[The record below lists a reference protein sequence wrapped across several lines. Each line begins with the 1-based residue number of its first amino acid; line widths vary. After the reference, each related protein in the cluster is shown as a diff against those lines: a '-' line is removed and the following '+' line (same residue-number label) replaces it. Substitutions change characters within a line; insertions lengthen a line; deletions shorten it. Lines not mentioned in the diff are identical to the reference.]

1 MRPANATLVSLIIV
15 STRLFI
21 SFKNSTQ
28 HTLIRDHT
36 FINLLSKSSAHY
48 TFLEIIINLN
58 VCWQNLLC
66 VIYNKSN
73 FSKKLNLGILD
84 GYLLLLY
91 TQENISIPHDYLGP
105 HVYSCR
111 RNYPPHMFIWDHM
124 IIRAT
129 RVHTYILDE
138 NSLFFLLPF
147 QIRHC
152 FDDTLASRCSTAI
165 KKHIPCL
172 SLMSR

>member
-1 MRPANATLVSLIIV
+1 MLLLGT
-15 STRLFI
+15 TRLFI
-21 SFKNSTQ
+21 FEENLQS
-28 HTLIRDHT
+28 LIPFRKSLLFCLFVDKT
-36 FINLLSKSSAHY
+36 FFVLS
-48 TFLEIIINLN
+48 IIN
-58 VCWQNLLC
+58 QNLVRNTFWYSCWIFIAILQ
-66 VIYNKSN
+66 
-73 FSKKLNLGILD
+73 SKKILIA
-84 GYLLLLY
+84 YH
-91 TQENISIPHDYLGP
+91 EFEISTLHDYLGP